1 LNKQKKYL
9 PSFVKRLGRIT
20 AAQKANLNDLD
31 LYKIKI
37 KDLKNKNVVLDIG
50 FGNGEYTAAYA
61 NAFQEKHLIAT
72 EVYLSGIGSLIGLIN
87 KYKISNISIFDEDVR
102 LLMDQMPKEFLDSV
116 NILFPDPWQKAKHHK
131 RRLIGEDFLYQ
142 LYPLLK
148 PNAIIFVRTD
158 WEDYA
163 EQISELAE
171 VMSSHFR
178 LERTQNIE
186 FEFETRFHQ
195 RAIKEGRKIN
205 SFYLQNYEN
214 KETASFKNLKPF
226 SVVPSILF

>member
-1 LNKQKKYL
+1 M
-9 PSFVKRLGRIT
+9 KRLGRIT
-20 AAQKANLNDLD
+20 PAQKANLNDLD
-31 LYKIKI
+31 LYKTKI

-102 LLMDQMPKEFLDSV
+102 LLMDQMPEEFLDSV
-116 NILFPDPWQKAKHHK
+116 NILFPDPWQKAKHQK
-131 RRLIGEDFLYQ
+131 RRLISEDFLYQ
-142 LYPLLK
+142 LHSLLK
-148 PNAIIFVRTD
+148 PNAKIFVRTD

-178 LERTQNIE
+178 LERTHNIE

-195 RAIKEGRKIN
+195 RAINEGRQIS
-205 SFYLQNYEN
+205 SFL
-214 KETASFKNLKPF
+214 FLK
-226 SVVPSILF
+226 L

>member
-1 LNKQKKYL
+1 M
-9 PSFVKRLGRIT
+9 GRIT
-20 AAQKANLNDLD
+20 ASQKANLNDLD
-31 LYKIKI
+31 LYKTKI
-37 KDLKNKNVVLDIG
+37 KDLENKNVVLDIG

-61 NAFQEKHLIAT
+61 NAFQEKHIIAT

-102 LLMDQMPKEFLDSV
+102 LLMDEMPKEFLDSV

-131 RRLIGEDFLYQ
+131 RRLVGEDFLYQ
-142 LYPLLK
+142 LHPLLK
-148 PNAIIFVRTD
+148 PNAKIFVRTD

-205 SFYLQNYEN
+205 SF
-214 KETASFKNLKPF
+214 
-226 SVVPSILF
+226 LFTKL

>member
-1 LNKQKKYL
+1 MNKQKKYL

-20 AAQKANLNDLD
+20 ASQKANLNDLD
-31 LYKIKI
+31 LYKTKI

-102 LLMDQMPKEFLDSV
+102 LLMDQMPKDFLDSV

-142 LYPLLK
+142 LHPLLK
-148 PNAIIFVRTD
+148 PNAKIFVRTD

-163 EQISELAE
+163 EQISELAK

-195 RAIKEGRKIN
+195 RAIKEGREIN
-205 SFYLQNYEN
+205 SF
-214 KETASFKNLKPF
+214 
-226 SVVPSILF
+226 LFTKL

>member
-1 LNKQKKYL
+1 MNKQKKYL

-20 AAQKANLNDLD
+20 ASQKANLNDLD
-31 LYKIKI
+31 RYKTKI

-87 KYKISNISIFDEDVR
+87 KYKISNISIFDDDVR

-142 LYPLLK
+142 LHPLLK
-148 PNAIIFVRTD
+148 PNAKIFVRTD

-205 SFYLQNYEN
+205 SF
-214 KETASFKNLKPF
+214 
-226 SVVPSILF
+226 LFTKL

>member
-1 LNKQKKYL
+1 M
-9 PSFVKRLGRIT
+9 GRIT
-20 AAQKANLNDLD
+20 ASQKANLNDLD
-31 LYKIKI
+31 LYKTKI

-87 KYKISNISIFDEDVR
+87 KHKISNISIFDEDVR
-102 LLMDQMPKEFLDSV
+102 LLMDKMPKEFLDSV

-142 LYPLLK
+142 LHPLLK
-148 PNAIIFVRTD
+148 PNAKIFVRTD

-195 RAIKEGRKIN
+195 RAIKEGREIN
-205 SFYLQNYEN
+205 SF
-214 KETASFKNLKPF
+214 
-226 SVVPSILF
+226 LFTKL

>member
-1 LNKQKKYL
+1 M
-9 PSFVKRLGRIT
+9 GRIT
-20 AAQKANLNDLD
+20 ASQKANLNDLD
-31 LYKIKI
+31 LYKTKI
-37 KDLKNKNVVLDIG
+37 KDLKNKIVVLDIG

-61 NAFQEKHLIAT
+61 NAFQEKHIIAT

-87 KYKISNISIFDEDVR
+87 KYKISNISIFNEDVR

-142 LYPLLK
+142 LHPLLK
-148 PNAIIFVRTD
+148 PNAKIFVRTD

-205 SFYLQNYEN
+205 SF
-214 KETASFKNLKPF
+214 
-226 SVVPSILF
+226 LFTKL

>member
-1 LNKQKKYL
+1 M
-9 PSFVKRLGRIT
+9 KRLGRIT
-20 AAQKANLNDLD
+20 SAQKANLNDLD
-31 LYKIKI
+31 FYKTKI

-142 LYPLLK
+142 LHPLLK
-148 PNAIIFVRTD
+148 PNAKIFVRTD

-195 RAIKEGRKIN
+195 RAIKEGREIN
-205 SFYLQNYEN
+205 SFL
-214 KETASFKNLKPF
+214 F
-226 SVVPSILF
+226 SKL

>member
-1 LNKQKKYL
+1 M
-9 PSFVKRLGRIT
+9 KRLGRIT

-148 PNAIIFVRTD
+148 PNAKIFVRTD

-195 RAIKEGRKIN
+195 RAIKEGREIN
-205 SFYLQNYEN
+205 SF
-214 KETASFKNLKPF
+214 
-226 SVVPSILF
+226 LFTKL

>member
-1 LNKQKKYL
+1 M
-9 PSFVKRLGRIT
+9 GRIT

-31 LYKIKI
+31 LYKTKI

-61 NAFQEKHLIAT
+61 NAFQEKKLIAT

-102 LLMDQMPKEFLDSV
+102 LLMDQMPQKFLDSV

-142 LYPLLK
+142 LHPLLK
-148 PNAIIFVRTD
+148 PNAKIFVRTD

-163 EQISELAE
+163 EQISEIAE

-186 FEFETRFHQ
+186 FEFETRFHK
-195 RAIKEGRKIN
+195 RAIKEGREIS
-205 SFYLQNYEN
+205 SF
-214 KETASFKNLKPF
+214 
-226 SVVPSILF
+226 LFTKL

>member
-1 LNKQKKYL
+1 MNKQKKYL

-31 LYKIKI
+31 LYKTMI

-102 LLMDQMPKEFLDSV
+102 LLMDQMPQNFLDSV

-142 LYPLLK
+142 LHPLLK
-148 PNAIIFVRTD
+148 PNAKIFVRTD

-178 LERTQNIE
+178 IESTQNIE

-195 RAIKEGRKIN
+195 RAIKEGREIS
-205 SFYLQNYEN
+205 SF
-214 KETASFKNLKPF
+214 
-226 SVVPSILF
+226 LFTKL

>member
-1 LNKQKKYL
+1 
-9 PSFVKRLGRIT
+9 LGRIT
-20 AAQKANLNDLD
+20 APQKANLNDLD
-31 LYKIKI
+31 LYKTKI

-102 LLMDQMPKEFLDSV
+102 LLMDQMPKKFLDSV
-116 NILFPDPWQKAKHHK
+116 NILFPDPWQKTKHHK
-131 RRLIGEDFLYQ
+131 RRLIAEDFLYQ
-142 LYPLLK
+142 LHPLLK
-148 PNAIIFVRTD
+148 PNAKIFVRTD

-163 EQISELAE
+163 EQIGKLAE

-186 FEFETRFHQ
+186 FEYETRFHQ
-195 RAIKEGRKIN
+195 RAIKEGREID
-205 SFYLQNYEN
+205 SF
-214 KETASFKNLKPF
+214 
-226 SVVPSILF
+226 LFTKL

>member
-1 LNKQKKYL
+1 M
-9 PSFVKRLGRIT
+9 KRLGRIT
-20 AAQKANLNDLD
+20 SAQKVNLNDLD
-31 LYKIKI
+31 SYKTKI

-72 EVYLSGIGSLIGLIN
+72 EVYLSGIGSLIGLIK

-102 LLMDQMPKEFLDSV
+102 LLMDKMPKEFLDSV

-131 RRLIGEDFLYQ
+131 RRLIAEDFLHQ
-142 LYPLLK
+142 LHPLLK
-148 PNAIIFVRTD
+148 PNAKIFVRTD
-158 WEDYA
+158 WADYA
-163 EQISELAE
+163 EQISELPE

-195 RAIKEGRKIN
+195 RAIKEGREIN
-205 SFYLQNYEN
+205 SF
-214 KETASFKNLKPF
+214 
-226 SVVPSILF
+226 LFTKL

>member
-20 AAQKANLNDLD
+20 ASQKANLNDLD
-31 LYKIKI
+31 LYKTKI
-37 KDLKNKNVVLDIG
+37 KDLENKNVVLDIG

-142 LYPLLK
+142 LHPLLK
-148 PNAIIFVRTD
+148 PNAKIFVRTD
-158 WEDYA
+158 WQDYA

-205 SFYLQNYEN
+205 SF
-214 KETASFKNLKPF
+214 
-226 SVVPSILF
+226 LFTKL

>member
-1 LNKQKKYL
+1 M
-9 PSFVKRLGRIT
+9 GRIT
-20 AAQKANLNDLD
+20 ASQKANLNDLD
-31 LYKIKI
+31 LYKTRI
-37 KDLKNKNVVLDIG
+37 KDLENKNVVLDIG

-61 NAFQEKHLIAT
+61 NAFQEKHIIAT

-142 LYPLLK
+142 LHPLLK
-148 PNAIIFVRTD
+148 PNAKIFVRTD

-205 SFYLQNYEN
+205 SF
-214 KETASFKNLKPF
+214 
-226 SVVPSILF
+226 LFTKL

>member
-1 LNKQKKYL
+1 M
-9 PSFVKRLGRIT
+9 KRLGRIT
-20 AAQKANLNDLD
+20 AAQKANLNNLD
-31 LYKIKI
+31 LYKTKI

-102 LLMDQMPKEFLDSV
+102 LLMDKMPKEFLDSV
-116 NILFPDPWQKAKHHK
+116 NILFPDSWQKAKHHK

-142 LYPLLK
+142 LHPLLK
-148 PNAIIFVRTD
+148 PNAKIFVRTD

-195 RAIKEGRKIN
+195 RAIKEGGKIN
-205 SFYLQNYEN
+205 SFLF
-214 KETASFKNLKPF
+214 T
-226 SVVPSILF
+226 IL

>member
-1 LNKQKKYL
+1 M
-9 PSFVKRLGRIT
+9 KRLGRIT
-20 AAQKANLNDLD
+20 SAQKANLNDLD
-31 LYKIKI
+31 FYKTKI

-87 KYKISNISIFDEDVR
+87 KYKISNISIFDDDVR

-142 LYPLLK
+142 LHPLLK
-148 PNAIIFVRTD
+148 PNAKIFVRTD

-205 SFYLQNYEN
+205 SF
-214 KETASFKNLKPF
+214 
-226 SVVPSILF
+226 LFTKL

>member
-1 LNKQKKYL
+1 M
-9 PSFVKRLGRIT
+9 KRLGRIT

-31 LYKIKI
+31 LYKTKI

-87 KYKISNISIFDEDVR
+87 KYKILNISIFDEDVR
-102 LLMDQMPKEFLDSV
+102 LLMDQMPEESLDSV
-116 NILFPDPWQKAKHHK
+116 NILFPDPWQKAKHRK
-131 RRLIGEDFLYQ
+131 RRLLNEDFLYQ
-142 LYPLLK
+142 LHPLLK
-148 PNAIIFVRTD
+148 PNAKIFVRTD

-163 EQISELAE
+163 EQISELDE
-171 VMSSHFR
+171 VMSSHYR
-178 LERTQNIE
+178 LERIQNIE

-195 RAIKEGRKIN
+195 RAIKEGREIS
-205 SFYLQNYEN
+205 SF
-214 KETASFKNLKPF
+214 
-226 SVVPSILF
+226 LFTKL

>member
-1 LNKQKKYL
+1 MNKQKKYL

-31 LYKIKI
+31 LYKTKI
-37 KDLKNKNVVLDIG
+37 KDLKNKNIVLDIG

-148 PNAIIFVRTD
+148 PNAKIFVRTD

-195 RAIKEGRKIN
+195 RAIKEGREIN
-205 SFYLQNYEN
+205 SF
-214 KETASFKNLKPF
+214 
-226 SVVPSILF
+226 LFTKL

>member
-1 LNKQKKYL
+1 M
-9 PSFVKRLGRIT
+9 GRIT
-20 AAQKANLNDLD
+20 ASQKANLNDLD
-31 LYKIKI
+31 LYKTKI

-102 LLMDQMPKEFLDSV
+102 LLMDQMPKDFLDSV

-131 RRLIGEDFLYQ
+131 RRLLDEDFLYQ
-142 LYPLLK
+142 LHPLLK
-148 PNAIIFVRTD
+148 PNAKIFVRTD

-205 SFYLQNYEN
+205 SF
-214 KETASFKNLKPF
+214 
-226 SVVPSILF
+226 LFTKL

>member
-1 LNKQKKYL
+1 MNKQKKYL

-20 AAQKANLNDLD
+20 ASQKANLNDLD
-31 LYKIKI
+31 LYKTRI
-37 KDLKNKNVVLDIG
+37 KDLENKNVVLDIG

-142 LYPLLK
+142 LHPLLK
-148 PNAIIFVRTD
+148 PNAKIFVRTD

-205 SFYLQNYEN
+205 SF
-214 KETASFKNLKPF
+214 
-226 SVVPSILF
+226 LFTKL

>member
-1 LNKQKKYL
+1 M
-9 PSFVKRLGRIT
+9 GRIT

-31 LYKIKI
+31 IYKTKI

-61 NAFQEKHLIAT
+61 NAFQEKHIIAT

-131 RRLIGEDFLYQ
+131 RRLIGENFLYQ
-142 LYPLLK
+142 LHPLLK
-148 PNAIIFVRTD
+148 PNAKIFVRTD

-163 EQISELAE
+163 EQISELAG

-195 RAIKEGRKIN
+195 RAIKEGREIS
-205 SFYLQNYEN
+205 SF
-214 KETASFKNLKPF
+214 
-226 SVVPSILF
+226 LFTKL

>member
-1 LNKQKKYL
+1 M
-9 PSFVKRLGRIT
+9 KRLGRIT

-31 LYKIKI
+31 LYKINI

-142 LYPLLK
+142 LHPLLK
-148 PNAIIFVRTD
+148 PNAKIFVRTD

-195 RAIKEGRKIN
+195 RAIKEGREIN
-205 SFYLQNYEN
+205 SF
-214 KETASFKNLKPF
+214 
-226 SVVPSILF
+226 LFTKL

>member
-1 LNKQKKYL
+1 M
-9 PSFVKRLGRIT
+9 GRIT
-20 AAQKANLNDLD
+20 ASQKANLNDLD
-31 LYKIKI
+31 LYKTRI
-37 KDLKNKNVVLDIG
+37 KDLENKNVVLDIG

-87 KYKISNISIFDEDVR
+87 KHKISNISIFDEDVR

-142 LYPLLK
+142 LHPLLK
-148 PNAIIFVRTD
+148 PNAKIFVRTD
-158 WEDYA
+158 WQDYA
-163 EQISELAE
+163 EQISELAD

-178 LERTQNIE
+178 LERTQNIK

-195 RAIKEGRKIN
+195 RAIKEGREIN
-205 SFYLQNYEN
+205 SF
-214 KETASFKNLKPF
+214 
-226 SVVPSILF
+226 LFTKL

>member
-1 LNKQKKYL
+1 MNKQKKYL

-20 AAQKANLNDLD
+20 AAQKTNLNDLD
-31 LYKIKI
+31 LYKTKI

-61 NAFQEKHLIAT
+61 NAFQEKHIIAT

-142 LYPLLK
+142 LHPLLK
-148 PNAIIFVRTD
+148 LNAKIFVRTD

-205 SFYLQNYEN
+205 SF
-214 KETASFKNLKPF
+214 
-226 SVVPSILF
+226 LFTKL

>member
-20 AAQKANLNDLD
+20 AAQKTNLNDLD
-31 LYKIKI
+31 LYKTKI

-87 KYKISNISIFDEDVR
+87 KHKISNISIFDEDVR

-142 LYPLLK
+142 LHPLLK
-148 PNAIIFVRTD
+148 PNAKIFVRTD
-158 WEDYA
+158 WQDYA

-205 SFYLQNYEN
+205 SF
-214 KETASFKNLKPF
+214 
-226 SVVPSILF
+226 LFTKL

>member
-1 LNKQKKYL
+1 M
-9 PSFVKRLGRIT
+9 KRLGRIT
-20 AAQKANLNDLD
+20 SAQKANLNDLD
-31 LYKIKI
+31 FYKTKI

-61 NAFQEKHLIAT
+61 NAFQEKHIIAT

-102 LLMDQMPKEFLDSV
+102 LLMDEMPKDFLDSV

-131 RRLIGEDFLYQ
+131 RRLISEDFLYQ
-142 LYPLLK
+142 LHPLLK
-148 PNAIIFVRTD
+148 PNAKIFVRTD
-158 WEDYA
+158 WEGYA

-195 RAIKEGRKIN
+195 RAIKEGREIN
-205 SFYLQNYEN
+205 SF
-214 KETASFKNLKPF
+214 
-226 SVVPSILF
+226 LFTKL

>member
-1 LNKQKKYL
+1 M
-9 PSFVKRLGRIT
+9 KRLGRIT
-20 AAQKANLNDLD
+20 SAQKANLNDLD
-31 LYKIKI
+31 FYKTKI

-61 NAFQEKHLIAT
+61 NAFQEKHIIAT

-87 KYKISNISIFDEDVR
+87 KYKISNVSIFDEDVR
-102 LLMDQMPKEFLDSV
+102 LLMDEMPKEFLDSV

-131 RRLIGEDFLYQ
+131 RRLLDEDFLYQ
-142 LYPLLK
+142 LHPLLK
-148 PNAIIFVRTD
+148 PNAKIFVRTD
-158 WEDYA
+158 WQDYA

-205 SFYLQNYEN
+205 SF
-214 KETASFKNLKPF
+214 
-226 SVVPSILF
+226 LFTKL

>member
-1 LNKQKKYL
+1 M
-9 PSFVKRLGRIT
+9 GRIT
-20 AAQKANLNDLD
+20 ASQKANLNDLD
-31 LYKIKI
+31 LYKTKI
-37 KDLKNKNVVLDIG
+37 KDLENKNVVLDIG

-142 LYPLLK
+142 LHPLLK
-148 PNAIIFVRTD
+148 PNAKIFVRTD
-158 WEDYA
+158 WQDYA

-195 RAIKEGRKIN
+195 RAIKEGREIN
-205 SFYLQNYEN
+205 SF
-214 KETASFKNLKPF
+214 
-226 SVVPSILF
+226 LFTKL

>member
-1 LNKQKKYL
+1 M
-9 PSFVKRLGRIT
+9 GRIT

-31 LYKIKI
+31 LYKTKI

-61 NAFQEKHLIAT
+61 NAFQEKKLIAT

-102 LLMDQMPKEFLDSV
+102 LLMDQMPQKFLDSV

-142 LYPLLK
+142 LHPLLK
-148 PNAIIFVRTD
+148 PNAKIFVRTD

-178 LERTQNIE
+178 IESTQNIE

-195 RAIKEGRKIN
+195 RAIKEGREIS
-205 SFYLQNYEN
+205 SF
-214 KETASFKNLKPF
+214 
-226 SVVPSILF
+226 LFTKL

>member
-1 LNKQKKYL
+1 M
-9 PSFVKRLGRIT
+9 GRIT
-20 AAQKANLNDLD
+20 ASQKANLNDLD
-31 LYKIKI
+31 LYKTKI
-37 KDLKNKNVVLDIG
+37 KDLKNKNVVLEIG

-116 NILFPDPWQKAKHHK
+116 NILFPDPWQKVKHHK

-142 LYPLLK
+142 LHPLLK
-148 PNAIIFVRTD
+148 PNAKIFVRTD

-195 RAIKEGRKIN
+195 RAIKEGREIN
-205 SFYLQNYEN
+205 SF
-214 KETASFKNLKPF
+214 
-226 SVVPSILF
+226 LFTKL

>member
-1 LNKQKKYL
+1 M
-9 PSFVKRLGRIT
+9 GRIT
-20 AAQKANLNDLD
+20 ASQKANLNDLD
-31 LYKIKI
+31 LYKTRIN
-37 KDLKNKNVVLDIG
+37 DLENKNVVLDIG

-116 NILFPDPWQKAKHHK
+116 NVLFPDPWQKAKHHK

-142 LYPLLK
+142 LHPLLK
-148 PNAIIFVRTD
+148 PNAKIFVRTD

-171 VMSSHFR
+171 LMSSHFR

-205 SFYLQNYEN
+205 SF
-214 KETASFKNLKPF
+214 
-226 SVVPSILF
+226 LFTKL

>member
-31 LYKIKI
+31 HHKTKI

-131 RRLIGEDFLYQ
+131 RRLISEYFLYQ
-142 LYPLLK
+142 LHPLLK
-148 PNAIIFVRTD
+148 PNAKIFVRTD
-158 WEDYA
+158 WQDYA

-205 SFYLQNYEN
+205 SF
-214 KETASFKNLKPF
+214 
-226 SVVPSILF
+226 LFTKL

>member
-1 LNKQKKYL
+1 M
-9 PSFVKRLGRIT
+9 KRLGRIT
-20 AAQKANLNDLD
+20 AAQKTNLNDLD
-31 LYKIKI
+31 LYKTKI

-72 EVYLSGIGSLIGLIN
+72 EVYLSGIGSLIGLID

-142 LYPLLK
+142 LHPLLK
-148 PNAIIFVRTD
+148 PNAKIFVRTD
-158 WEDYA
+158 WQDYA

-205 SFYLQNYEN
+205 SF
-214 KETASFKNLKPF
+214 
-226 SVVPSILF
+226 LFTKL